1 MQQELMEGQEEEM
14 LPSSKES
21 QAEMKVLQEEMQLVL
36 KKEREAQ
43 VRVCTQSLSTETV
56 LIVFFFFPN

>member
-43 VRVCTQSLSTETV
+43 VPFHTQSLSTETI